1 MRGYQRVIEAPERS
15 RILEDFLPQRPPF
28 RFVDE
33 LLELD
38 REHVLCKYTFR
49 DEEFFY
55 PGHFPGEPIT
65 PGVILIETM
74 AQGVALHAM
83 YLLSL
88 DLAPAELA
96 RHRALLADAQVEFQ
110 KPVYPRQTVYARADL
125 VAWRRKKLRSRVELR
140 DESNQLL
147 ASGVLSGMGVAH
159 V

>member
-1 MRGYQRVIEAPERS
+1 MGVPES
-15 RILEDFLPQRPPF
+15 RHILDLLPQRPPF

-33 LLELD
+33 LLEID

-49 DEEFFY
+49 EEEFFY

-88 DLAPAELA
+88 ELTTAELG
-96 RHRALLADAQVEFQ
+96 RHRALLADAQVEFR
-110 KPVYPRQTVYARADL
+110 KPVYPRQTVYARAE
-125 VAWRRKKLRSRVELR
+125 VMAWRFKKLRSRVELR

-147 ASGVLSGMGVAH
+147 ASGVLSGMGVMRA
-159 V
+159 